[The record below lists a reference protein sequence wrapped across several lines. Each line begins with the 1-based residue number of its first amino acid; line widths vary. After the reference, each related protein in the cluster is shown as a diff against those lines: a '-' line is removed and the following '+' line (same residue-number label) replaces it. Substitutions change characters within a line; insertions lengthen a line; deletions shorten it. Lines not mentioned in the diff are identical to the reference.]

1 MQLKPETIKHGDR
14 YEGVILKRL
23 YIQIGDL
30 FLVGLVSDPYE
41 PAQYFYFDN
50 EAEAELAYERMRVD
64 GWEALD
70 KYGYR

>member
-1 MQLKPETIKHGDR
+1 MQLKPETIRVGNR

-23 YIQIGDL
+23 GDL

-70 KYGYR
+70 KYGYA